1 MVKLKILVTG
11 PFSAGKTTFIQNLSD
26 IEPVATEELVWGE
39 DAKIKKFTTVG
50 LDFGKVKVSDDIS
63 IYLFGTPGQDRFEF
77 MWEDLLLG
85 SHGIIVMLDR
95 SDWKSVMH
103 GKKFLDFYAARTSI
117 PMVVVANK
125 SDKEDI
131 LPTNLIGNFLDLD
144 KSIQVLDASAN
155 DKDSARK
162 ALYGVIEQLLQ

>member
-1 MVKLKILVTG
+1 MTKLKILVTG
-11 PFSAGKTTFIQNLSD
+11 PFSAGKTTFIHNLSD
-26 IEPVATEELVWGE
+26 IEPVATEELVWGD

-63 IYLFGTPGQDRFEF
+63 IYLFGTPGQERFEF

-85 SHGIIVMLDR
+85 SHGVIVMLDR

-103 GKKFLDFYAARTSI
+103 GKKFLDYYASRTSI

-144 KSIQVLDASAN
+144 PSVQVLEASAN
-155 DKDSARK
+155 DKNSAK
-162 ALYGVIEQLLQ
+162 SALYMVIEQLLQ